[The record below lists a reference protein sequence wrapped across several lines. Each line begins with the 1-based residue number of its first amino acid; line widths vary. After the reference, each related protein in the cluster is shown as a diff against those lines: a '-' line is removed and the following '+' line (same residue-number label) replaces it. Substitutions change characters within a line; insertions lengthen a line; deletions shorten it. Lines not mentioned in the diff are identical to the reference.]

1 MFSLLAPVEFP
12 WRDAVDCIE
21 EVAPFESFEKSLEL
35 CRAGLLVGPSSGLAL
50 IGLFKF
56 LEKKKKAGELD
67 GLRGADGGIDCEFA
81 IDSRCAWLY
90 IVGG

>member
-67 GLRGADGGIDCEFA
+67 GLRGADGAIDCEFA
-81 IDSRCAWLY
+81 IDSCSAWRCVVA
-90 IVGG
+90 G